1 MNLDGLWAAII
12 LIVAIGILG
21 GVLTGAAVVLV
32 NIWHRRMTR

>member
-21 GVLTGAAVVLV
+21 GVLTAGAAIIIS
-32 NIWHRRMTR
+32 IWHRRVTR